1 MKSTSIL
8 MKGLVSSILALAAV
22 STYAA
27 DYPTE
32 KPIRMIVGYTT
43 GGAADKLI
51 RPISD
56 RVSKIIGQQI
66 IMDYKPGAG
75 GAVALELLTR
85 APADGYTLHIVDSG
99 PLTILPSL
107 RKTPYDPVKDFT
119 PVAML
124 AGGGSV
130 IVTLPNSPA
139 KDVKTLIE
147 LAKKNPQD
155 WSYGTSG
162 VGGVAHLAAEQFKV
176 ATGLKIDHVP
186 YKGGAPA
193 VIELLGG
200 HIPMLFSSLG
210 SAATNIEAGRL
221 KPLAVTSL
229 NRSGLFPDVP
239 TLAESGFPGFD
250 SSIWYGIIAP
260 AGLPKEVMDKLV
272 PAFKQAL
279 ADPGQIEA
287 IRKEGYDAMPMTPV
301 EMQKKIKDDIVQWDK
316 VIKETGVKID

>member
-1 MKSTSIL
+1 MMNKFLLKS
-8 MKGLVSSILALAAV
+8 LAGSLLAMTAMV
-22 STYAA
+22 VNAG
-27 DYPTE
+27 DYPSD

-51 RPISD
+51 RPVAD

-75 GAVALELLTR
+75 GAVALDLLAR
-85 APADGYTLHIVDSG
+85 APADGYTLHITDAG
-99 PLTILPSL
+99 PMTILPGL
-107 RKTPYDPVKDFT
+107 RKTSYDPIKDFT

-139 KDVKTLIE
+139 KDIKTLIE
-147 LAKKNPQD
+147 LAKKNPEA

-210 SAATNIEAGRL
+210 SAATNIEAGRI

-250 SSIWYGIIAP
+250 SSIWYGIVGP

-279 ADPGQIEA
+279 ADPAQQEA
-287 IRKEGYDAMPMTPV
+287 IRKEGYDTMPMTP
-301 EMQKKIKDDIVQWDK
+301 EQMQKKIKDDIAQWGK
-316 VIKETGVKID
+316 VIKETGVTID